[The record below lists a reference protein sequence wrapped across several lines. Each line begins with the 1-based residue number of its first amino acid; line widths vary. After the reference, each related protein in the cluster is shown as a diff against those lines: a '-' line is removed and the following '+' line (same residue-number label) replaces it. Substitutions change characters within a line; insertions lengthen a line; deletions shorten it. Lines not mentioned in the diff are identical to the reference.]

1 MRIGISEPDISM
13 AEIEHAVRVLRS
25 GKISQGS
32 EVEKFEMEL
41 ASYLKVSEAVVVNS
55 GTSALHLA
63 LMAAGIGKGD
73 EVIVPA
79 FSFIAT
85 ANAVLYCGAKPVFAD
100 VDLDTFVISP
110 ETIAPLVNKKTKAV
124 VMVSL
129 YGNPT
134 GSKEVADF
142 CPREKLM
149 LVEDAAQALGAESD
163 GKKIGT
169 LGIGCFSF
177 YATKN
182 ITTGEGGAVAVGDL
196 QVAEK
201 IRSLRNHGSCGD
213 YYEYDKLGFNYRM
226 TDFQAAIGRGQLRR
240 IKPIIR
246 ARRIRAEKYLNQIKN
261 REIILPIK
269 KDGHVWHQFTLRSK
283 GRDRYIRRLQEK
295 GIESKIYYPIP
306 IYRQKLYQ
314 NLGYEKVKLANT
326 ERLCTEVFS
335 VPVHPGVSLAEI
347 DKICELLK

>member
-25 GKISQGS
+25 GKISQGR

-41 ASYLKVSEAVVVNS
+41 TSYLKVREAVVVNS

-63 LMAAGIGKGD
+63 LMTAGIGKGD

-85 ANAVLYCGAKPVFAD
+85 ANAVLYCGAKPIFAD
-100 VDLDTFVISP
+100 VDLDSLVISP
-110 ETIAPLVNKKTKAV
+110 RTIAPLVNPKTKAV
-124 VMVSL
+124 IMVSL
-129 YGNPT
+129 YGNPQGT
-134 GSKEVADF
+134 REVFDF
-142 CPREKLM
+142 CKKNKLF
-149 LVEDAAQALGAESD
+149 LIEDAAQSLGAESD

-182 ITTGEGGAVAVGDL
+182 ITTGEGGAVAVVDL
-196 QVAEK
+196 RVAGK
-201 IRSLRNHGSCGD
+201 IRSLRNHGSSGD

-226 TDFQAAIGRGQLRR
+226 TDFQAAIGREQLRR
-240 IKPIIR
+240 IESIIK

-269 KDGHVWHQFTLRSK
+269 KEGHVWHQFTLRSK

-326 ERLCTEVFS
+326 ERLCAEVFS